1 MQGQRWMQQGGMDA
15 RGRGGCVGLGWMQ
28 RDGMQEV
35 GMQEVGMQ
43 RDGMREVGMWDI
55 GMQRDGMREVG
66 MREVGMQQV
75 GMQRDGMRKV
85 GMWDIGMREVGMREV
100 GMQRD
105 GRTARRCAA
114 HRAPV
119 RGSSGTNRIEGTV
132 PDRVGVRN
140 GMGNVEMERP
150 GERKPFGR
158 GGTGERNEKRN
169 GWNRTERGKNSAEGR
184 DGTERP
190 EGRNGRNGGWENT
203 GIAAKLRCGSER
215 GARDGGVFRL
225 TERNGTGTGTAR
237 TAPGSAPSPA
247 AAPAALRSSAVPSLG
262 SREGIPARLFLDGPH
277 GTGCGE
283 GILGGKGGG
292 SGRYLRNRARV
303 GGRAEPPERS
313 WR

>member
-1 MQGQRWMQQGGMDA
+1 MR
-15 RGRGGCVGLGWMQ
+15 
-28 RDGMQEV
+28 EI

-43 RDGMREVGMWDI
+43 RDGMQEVGMPEV
-55 GMQRDGMREVG
+55 GMQRDGMQEVG
-66 MREVGMQQV
+66 MREV

-85 GMWDIGMREVGMREV
+85 GMWDIGMQEIGMREV

-190 EGRNGRNGGWENT
+190 EGRNGRNGGVGKHRDRRKAPLRVGTRRSGRRSFPAYGAQRDGNGNGT
-203 GIAAKLRCGSER
+203 DGPGIGSEPRRSPRCAPFVGRSFPRLSRRDPRTAFPRRPPRHGMR
-215 GARDGGVFRL
+215 GGDFGGEGGGGRAVTCGIGRGL
-225 TERNGTGTGTAR
+225 VVAQSPQSAVGGRERRAGGGGPETSPHGAVLETAGLTAR
-237 TAPGSAPSPA
+237 T
-247 AAPAALRSSAVPSLG
+247 
-262 SREGIPARLFLDGPH
+262 EF
-277 GTGCGE
+277 
-283 GILGGKGGG
+283 
-292 SGRYLRNRARV
+292 V
-303 GGRAEPPERS
+303 G
-313 WR
+313 

>member
-1 MQGQRWMQQGGMDA
+1 MHGAGVDAWGRDECSGMGCRRSGCRRSGCSGMGCGRSGCGTSGCGRSGCGRSGCSGTDA
-15 RGRGGCVGLGWMQ
+15 RRGDARHIELRFEEAPGRTGLKEPFRIGSGFGTGWETWKWNGRGNGNRLDAAG
-28 RDGMQEV
+28 
-35 GMQEVGMQ
+35 
-43 RDGMREVGMWDI
+43 RESATRSATG
-55 GMQRDGMREVG
+55 GTERSG
-66 MREVGMQQV
+66 
-75 GMQRDGMRKV
+75 
-85 GMWDIGMREVGMREV
+85 
-100 GMQRD
+100 
-105 GRTARRCAA
+105 GRTQQ
-114 HRAPV
+114 
-119 RGSSGTNRIEGTV
+119 
-132 PDRVGVRN
+132 RVG
-140 GMGNVEMERP
+140 
-150 GERKPFGR
+150 
-158 GGTGERNEKRN
+158 
-169 GWNRTERGKNSAEGR
+169 TERSGR
-184 DGTERP
+184 RDETDGTE
-190 EGRNGRNGGWENT
+190 GWENT